1 MVAPVVS
8 VAICFEGQF
17 MTNKEN
23 FRLCGG
29 TFFTLLL
36 RARKQRMGVREHYK
50 GMSDGMADPILLMDL
65 VEIAKPDYQFPDH
78 SMMGTVKSAT
88 SRYKSCQANGGTYLP
103 VSDDAVIASFDAR
116 VKSEYGRCLSAMNSY
131 VEDYIDVGGD
141 TKKDEYLVKALVEV
155 LDADDQ
161 IDNGQVFYV
170 CEDGSTMTK
179 TEILVA
185 TELCL
190 QPFLIGLWHYII
202 VNVSDNRVGADTYN
216 RWCPSRGGAERLY
229 IAKLG
234 ETSSRNISL
243 TYSTVPETETK
254 HETEA
259 ETVIDTEVVEPEPE
273 KVEAAPPQT
282 MVNNNPVFNTFNF
295 HGPVGQVISHVDQ
308 ITNNY
313 YGGKKDE

>member
-36 RARKQRMGVREHYK
+36 RARKQRMGVREHYR
-50 GMSDGMADPILLMDL
+50 GMSDGMADPMLLMDL
-65 VEIAKPDYQFPDH
+65 VEIAKPDYQFPDQ

-103 VSDDAVIASFDAR
+103 VSDDAVIASFNAR
-116 VKSEYGRCLSAMNSY
+116 VKNEYGRCLAAMNSY
-131 VEDYIDVGGD
+131 VDDYIDVGGD

-155 LDADDQ
+155 LDADEQ

-179 TEILVA
+179 TEILAA

-190 QPFLIGLWHYII
+190 QPFLLGLWHYII
-202 VNVSDNRVGADTYN
+202 VNVPDNRVGTDTYN
-216 RWCPSRGGAERLY
+216 RWCPSRGGAGRPY
-229 IAKLG
+229 VAKLG
-234 ETSSRNISL
+234 ETSSRNIRL
-243 TYSTVPETETK
+243 TCSVVAETET
-254 HETEA
+254 EQGTDADISVEA
-259 ETVIDTEVVEPEPE
+259 EVIDTEPE
-273 KVEAAPPQT
+273 KVESQQSQT

-295 HGPVGQVISHVDQ
+295 NGSVGQVISHVDQ

>member
-17 MTNKEN
+17 MTNNEK

-50 GMSDGMADPILLMDL
+50 GMSDGMADPILMMDL
-65 VEIAKPDYQFPDH
+65 VEIAKPDYQFPNQ

-88 SRYKSCQANGGTYLP
+88 SRYKSCQGNGGTYLP
-103 VSDDAVIASFDAR
+103 VSDDAVVASFDAR
-116 VKSEYGRCLSAMNSY
+116 MKNEYGRCLAAMNSY

-155 LDADDQ
+155 LDADEQ
-161 IDNGQVFYV
+161 IDDDQDFYV

-179 TEILVA
+179 TEILAA

-190 QPFLIGLWHYII
+190 QPFLLGLWHYII
-202 VNVSDNRVGADTYN
+202 VKVPDNRVGADTYN

-229 IAKLG
+229 VAKLG
-234 ETSSRNISL
+234 ETSSRNIRL
-243 TYSTVPETETK
+243 TYSTLTETEM
-254 HETEA
+254 EYESEA
-259 ETVIDTEVVEPEPE
+259 EPVIESEVVDPEPE
-273 KVEAAPPQT
+273 KVEAQPSQT

-295 HGPVGQVISHVDQ
+295 NGPVGQVISHVDQ

>member
-17 MTNKEN
+17 MANKEN
-23 FRLCGG
+23 YKLCGG

-50 GMSDGMADPILLMDL
+50 GMSDGMADPMLLMDL
-65 VEIAKPDYQFPDH
+65 VEIAKPDYQFPNY

-103 VSDDAVIASFDAR
+103 VSDDAVIASFDER
-116 VKSEYGRCLSAMNSY
+116 VKNEYSRCLAAMNSY
-131 VEDYIDVGGD
+131 VDDYIDVRGK

-155 LDADDQ
+155 IDADDQ
-161 IDNGQVFYV
+161 IDDGQVFYV

-179 TEILVA
+179 EEILSTV
-185 TELCL
+185 ELCL
-190 QPFLIGLWHYII
+190 QPFLLGIWHYIV
-202 VNVSDNRVGADTYN
+202 VNVPDNRVGADTYN
-216 RWCPSRGGAERLY
+216 RWCPSRGGAERVY

-234 ETSSRNISL
+234 ETSSRSIAL
-243 TYSTVPETETK
+243 TYSSAAEIV
-254 HETEA
+254 TEA
-259 ETVIDTEVVEPEPE
+259 DEEPVIEAEVVDAENDTAETQPS
-273 KVEAAPPQT
+273 QT

-295 HGPVGQVISHVDQ
+295 NGPVGQVISHVDQ

>member
-50 GMSDGMADPILLMDL
+50 GMSDGMADPMLLMDL
-65 VEIAKPDYQFPDH
+65 VEIAKPDYQFPNQ

-116 VKSEYGRCLSAMNSY
+116 VKNEYGRCLAAMNSY

-155 LDADDQ
+155 LDADEQ
-161 IDNGQVFYV
+161 IDDDQDFYV

-179 TEILVA
+179 TEILAA

-190 QPFLIGLWHYII
+190 QPFLLGLWHYII
-202 VNVSDNRVGADTYN
+202 VKVPDNRVGADTYN

-229 IAKLG
+229 VTKLG
-234 ETSSRNISL
+234 ETSSRNIRL
-243 TYSTVPETETK
+243 TYSTLTETEM
-254 HETEA
+254 EYESEA
-259 ETVIDTEVVEPEPE
+259 EPVIESEVVDHEPE
-273 KVEAAPPQT
+273 KAEAQPSQT

-295 HGPVGQVISHVDQ
+295 NGPVSQVISHVDQ